1 MTNTNELQIV
11 KDLPKRKIT
20 ITRNF
25 DASPELVWKAWTE
38 SELLDQ
44 WWAPQPWKAETKTF
58 SFKVGGYWLYAM
70 VGPDGTKHWARV
82 DFTAINTNKSFEVDN
97 YFCDENGV
105 INNAFPVAQWK
116 NEFVATKTGTKVV
129 VEISFEKETDLKV
142 LVEMGFEAGFAAA
155 LGNLDHYLS
164 TGFKLR
170 KEYKTTNKARVATY
184 LNFPG
189 NTEEA
194 FNFYKKV
201 FRGEFTG
208 GGLKRFGDIELPAG
222 QPPLSEA
229 DKKLIIHAELI
240 ILGGHVLMATD
251 APESMG
257 FKMVRGNNMHICLE
271 PDSREETK
279 RLFDALSE
287 GGVVTMPLADMFF
300 GSYFGEFTDK
310 YGINWMVNFQA
321 GS

>member
-1 MTNTNELQIV
+1 MPWW
-11 KDLPKRKIT
+11 DRT
-20 ITRNF
+20 IQNI
-25 DASPELVWKAWTE
+25 
-38 SELLDQ
+38 
-44 WWAPQPWKAETKTF
+44 
-58 SFKVGGYWLYAM
+58 
-70 VGPDGTKHWARV
+70 WARI
-82 DFTAINTNKSFEVDN
+82 DFTGINPKKSYEVN
-97 YFCDENGV
+97 NSFCDENGV
-105 INNAFPVAQWK
+105 INKDFPIMQWK
-116 NEFVATKTGTKVV
+116 NEFLATATGTKVI
-129 VEISFEKETDLKV
+129 VEISFAKEADLKTI
-142 LVEMGFEAGFAAA
+142 VEMGFEAGFAAA

-164 TGFKLR
+164 AGFKLR
-170 KEYKTTNKARVATY
+170 KEYKTTNKARVTTY

-208 GGLKRFGDIELPAG
+208 GGLQRFGDVDLPAG
-222 QPPLSEA
+222 APPLGEA
-229 DKKLIIHAELI
+229 DKKLILHAELT

-257 FKMVRGNNMHICLE
+257 FKMKQGNNMHICLE

-310 YGINWMVNFQA
+310 YGINWMLSFQQ
-321 GS
+321 GSQGK